1 MLPKQLKWGRLWFRK
16 AGNGNMMPVE
26 ASLIVADGD
35 VQGIGM
41 SVRLARKEAGL
52 KQSDLA
58 DLAGVSERTVRA
70 IETGTG
76 NPTLAAVVSV
86 ANVLGLHVAAA

>member
-1 MLPKQLKWGRLWFRK
+1 MG
-16 AGNGNMMPVE
+16 ADCGAE
-26 ASLIVADGD
+26 APETAIACRWKRDRTVANGD
-35 VQGIGM
+35 VQGIGL
-41 SVRLARKEAGL
+41 SVRSARKESGL

-76 NPTLAAVVSV
+76 NPTLAAVVAV

>member
-1 MLPKQLKWGRLWFRK
+1 
-16 AGNGNMMPVE
+16 
-26 ASLIVADGD
+26 
-35 VQGIGM
+35 
-41 SVRLARKEAGL
+41 
-52 KQSDLA
+52 
-58 DLAGVSERTVRA
+58 VRA

>member
-1 MLPKQLKWGRLWFRK
+1 MNDVDTIG
-16 AGNGNMMPVE
+16 
-26 ASLIVADGD
+26 ASLR
-35 VQGIGM
+35 
-41 SVRLARKEAGL
+41 SARKEAGL

-86 ANVLGLHVAAA
+86 ANVLGLRVAAA

>member
-1 MLPKQLKWGRLWFRK
+1 M
-16 AGNGNMMPVE
+16 AE
-26 ASLIVADGD
+26 GD
-35 VQGIGM
+35 VQGIGS

-86 ANVLGLHVAAA
+86 ANVLGLRVAAA

>member
-1 MLPKQLKWGRLWFRK
+1 
-16 AGNGNMMPVE
+16 MMPME
-26 ASLIVADGD
+26 AGLIVADGD
-35 VQGIGM
+35 VQGIGR

>member
-1 MLPKQLKWGRLWFRK
+1 
-16 AGNGNMMPVE
+16 MMPME
-26 ASLIVADGD
+26 AGLIVADGD

-41 SVRLARKEAGL
+41 SVRSARKEAGL

>member
-1 MLPKQLKWGRLWFRK
+1 M
-16 AGNGNMMPVE
+16 E
-26 ASLIVADGD
+26 AGD
-35 VQGIGM
+35 VKGIGL
-41 SVRLARKEAGL
+41 SVRSARKDAGL
-52 KQSDLA
+52 NQSDLA

>member
-1 MLPKQLKWGRLWFRK
+1 MSDVDTIG
-16 AGNGNMMPVE
+16 
-26 ASLIVADGD
+26 ASLR
-35 VQGIGM
+35 
-41 SVRLARKEAGL
+41 SARKEAGL

-86 ANVLGLHVAAA
+86 ANVLGLRVATA

>member
-1 MLPKQLKWGRLWFRK
+1 
-16 AGNGNMMPVE
+16 MMPME
-26 ASLIVADGD
+26 ASLIVAEGD
-35 VQGIGM
+35 VQGIGR
-41 SVRLARKEAGL
+41 SVRVARKEAGL

-86 ANVLGLHVAAA
+86 ANVLGLRVAAA

>member
-1 MLPKQLKWGRLWFRK
+1 
-16 AGNGNMMPVE
+16 MMPME
-26 ASLIVADGD
+26 AGLIVADGD
-35 VQGIGM
+35 VQGIGR

-70 IETGTG
+70 IETGSG

-86 ANVLGLHVAAA
+86 ANVLGLHVVAA

>member
-1 MLPKQLKWGRLWFRK
+1 
-16 AGNGNMMPVE
+16 MMPME
-26 ASLIVADGD
+26 AGLIVVEGD
-35 VQGIGM
+35 VQGIGR

-70 IETGTG
+70 IETGSG

>member
-1 MLPKQLKWGRLWFRK
+1 M
-16 AGNGNMMPVE
+16 
-26 ASLIVADGD
+26 GD
-35 VQGIGM
+35 VESIAAT
-41 SVRLARKEAGL
+41 VRSARKEAGL

-76 NPTLAAVVSV
+76 NPTLAAVVAV
-86 ANVLGLHVAAA
+86 ANVLGLRVMTDGS

>member
-1 MLPKQLKWGRLWFRK
+1 
-16 AGNGNMMPVE
+16 MMPME
-26 ASLIVADGD
+26 AGLIVADGD
-35 VQGIGM
+35 VQGIGR

-86 ANVLGLHVAAA
+86 ANVLGLHVVAA

>member
-1 MLPKQLKWGRLWFRK
+1 MSDVDTIG
-16 AGNGNMMPVE
+16 E
-26 ASLIVADGD
+26 SLR
-35 VQGIGM
+35 
-41 SVRLARKEAGL
+41 SARKEAGL

-70 IETGTG
+70 IETGSG

-86 ANVLGLHVAAA
+86 ANVLGLRVAAT

>member
-1 MLPKQLKWGRLWFRK
+1 MLPME
-16 AGNGNMMPVE
+16 AGWSVE
-26 ASLIVADGD
+26 AGD
-35 VQGIGM
+35 AKGIGLA
-41 SVRLARKEAGL
+41 VRSARKDAGL
-52 KQSDLA
+52 NQGDLA

-86 ANVLGLHVAAA
+86 ANVLGLHLAAT